1 MQKFNYHTHT
11 RRCGHAD
18 NNMSDEDFVKE
29 FIKKGFMKIAFTD
42 HCPEKEEIDHR
53 TNMRMKYNEK
63 NEYLDS
69 IKSLKEKYKNKIEI
83 ETGFEIEYLPGQEE
97 NLYELKN
104 ETDKLILGQHFI
116 YGGKNELKCFR
127 KHDFTNEDILK
138 YAEYIKTAI
147 EKKIPNIIAHPDIY
161 MLNRNNFGE
170 AEEQVARIICSTAEK
185 YGIPVEINLSDP
197 VMYIRKQKE
206 KVKEMYPMGMYQPE
220 IETMD
225 RNELEKL
232 QLERLQKQVKNVYE
246 NVPMYRE
253 RMDKKGVK
261 LEDIKELK
269 DLAKLPFTTK
279 QDLRDYYPFE
289 LFAADKKD
297 IVRIHASSG
306 TTGRQIVAGYTRN
319 DLDMWADCMA
329 RQIAAAGGD
338 ENSVVQVS
346 YGYGLFTGGLG
357 AHGGSERIGAMT
369 IPTSS
374 GNTERQIRLMIELGA
389 THLCCTPSYAMYLGE
404 TINEMGVKDQLS
416 LKAGIF
422 GAEPWTEDMRHQIE
436 QSLGIKAY
444 DVYGLTE
451 ITGPGVSY
459 ECSAQNGM
467 HVCEDMFIPEIIDPD
482 TEEVLPPGSFGELV
496 FTTITKEG
504 MPMMRYRTRDLCVL
518 DYEKCEC
525 GRTLVRMKKPAGRTD
540 DMLIIRGVNVFPS
553 QIEEVL
559 LKIGGDITPNYQIIV
574 GRENNTDTLE
584 VQVEMSEGMLSD
596 DIKSVAAIEK
606 NIVAKLRSTLG
617 LGAKVTLVEPKTIT
631 RSEGKAKRV
640 IDNRKLHD

>member
-1 MQKFNYHTHT
+1 
-11 RRCGHAD
+11 
-18 NNMSDEDFVKE
+18 
-29 FIKKGFMKIAFTD
+29 
-42 HCPEKEEIDHR
+42 
-53 TNMRMKYNEK
+53 
-63 NEYLDS
+63 
-69 IKSLKEKYKNKIEI
+69 
-83 ETGFEIEYLPGQEE
+83 
-97 NLYELKN
+97 
-104 ETDKLILGQHFI
+104 
-116 YGGKNELKCFR
+116 
-127 KHDFTNEDILK
+127 
-138 YAEYIKTAI
+138 
-147 EKKIPNIIAHPDIY
+147 
-161 MLNRNNFGE
+161 
-170 AEEQVARIICSTAEK
+170 
-185 YGIPVEINLSDP
+185 
-197 VMYIRKQKE
+197 
-206 KVKEMYPMGMYQPE
+206 MGMYQPE

-261 LEDIKELK
+261 TEDIKELK

-279 QDLRDYYPFE
+279 QDLRDYYPFD

-404 TINEMGVKDQLS
+404 TINEMGVKDKLS

-559 LKIGGDITPNYQIIV
+559 LKIGGNITPNYQIIV

-584 VQVEMSEGMLSD
+584 VQVEMSEGLLSD
-596 DIKSVAAIEK
+596 DVKSVAAIEK
-606 NIVAKLRSTLG
+606 NIVVKLRSTLG